1 MSSRIPVDQFGSSI
15 SGSVSAPGKKAD
27 CATKKYVDN
36 LGVRRNPEN
45 DIILETYGRFIV
57 KNPQSNRTDSNVI
70 KFYINDD
77 KIHCNSKRLT
87 DLLPPVNNNDASTK
101 DYVDGRI
108 AETKAIFSTYVQGS
122 MLTIKFD
129 LSRMAPS
136 TAHRLSDPS
145 ERTFFVMA
153 HRFKTRNNLW
163 DARDQP
169 KVKIT
174 VKDNFLH
181 IQKEGLFPTG
191 ELTGAGEVLLIRGS
205 DLIDIADLQSP
216 NIGVAGI

>member
-45 DIILETYGRFIV
+45 DIILETQGNFIL
-57 KNPQSNRTDSNVI
+57 KNPVSNGI

-136 TAHRLSDPS
+136 TVHRLSDPS
-145 ERTFFVMA
+145 ERTFFVLA

-181 IQKEGLFPTG
+181 IQKKDLFPTG
-191 ELTGAGEVLLIRGS
+191 ELTGVGEVLLIRGS
-205 DLIDIADLQSP
+205 DPIDIADLQSP
-216 NIGVAGI
+216 NIGVAGIN